1 MPLNFPNASRSYEP
15 RKQCVSFWGY
25 DSTMEIAFEV
35 DDEALHALCPTA
47 ERNES
52 SLLGAFDVNRD
63 RIEKAAIKAYG
74 KGGQFY
80 IRLSSK
86 DF

>member
-1 MPLNFPNASRSYEP
+1 MSLNFPNASRSYEQ

-25 DSTMEIAFEV
+25 DSTAEIAFEV
-35 DDEALHALCPTA
+35 DDEALHFMCPNA

-52 SLLGAFDVNRD
+52 SLLSAFDDNRA
-63 RIEKAAIKAYG
+63 RIEQAATKTYV
-74 KGGQFY
+74 KHRQSY